1 MKKKWMASTALACS
15 CMLLISGCSGNKAD
29 DFDAVAYTTAYLD
42 GMIRG
47 NVDTLS
53 SLSGVSSDDLTA
65 TFNSMIDDLVSSSIG
80 GDGSSP
86 EVHRFLHSCVRTI
99 LISGNRLSVT
109 QNTM

>member
-53 SLSGVSSDDLTA
+53 SLS
-65 TFNSMIDDLVSSSIG
+65 
-80 GDGSSP
+80 
-86 EVHRFLHSCVRTI
+86 
-99 LISGNRLSVT
+99 
-109 QNTM
+109 

>member
-53 SLSGVSSDDLTA
+53 SLSGVSSDDLLPLVA
-65 TFNSMIDDLVSSSIG
+65 TEVV
-80 GDGSSP
+80 P

>member
-53 SLSGVSSDDLTA
+53 SCQEFLL
-65 TFNSMIDDLVSSSIG
+65 MILQPPSI
-80 GDGSSP
+80 P
-86 EVHRFLHSCVRTI
+86 
-99 LISGNRLSVT
+99 
-109 QNTM
+109 

>member
-86 EVHRFLHSCVRTI
+86 GSTQ
-99 LISGNRLSVT
+99 ISPQLRLSST
-109 QNTM
+109 LQIRN